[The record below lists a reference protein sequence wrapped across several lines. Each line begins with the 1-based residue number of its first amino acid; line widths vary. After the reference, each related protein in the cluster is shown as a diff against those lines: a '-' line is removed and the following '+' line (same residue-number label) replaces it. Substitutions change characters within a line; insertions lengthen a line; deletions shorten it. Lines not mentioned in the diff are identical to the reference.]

1 MSFARLRKKISSVIR
16 QKHHRDVETS
26 RARRERN
33 AIYDPMARLPLEI
46 SSDIFM
52 RCLPRSPR
60 PNCHEAPLIFLNICH
75 LWSFIALSTPSLWAA
90 VSFPSTHPGRAKSAK
105 KYFEIWLGRAGDH
118 PLSLRVSS
126 PGFLDGRV
134 DVELKQYAH
143 QMQSLELSF
152 YGRELDAITTLFPSL
167 KKLAVSALDST
178 DCISRFIAILGGSPL
193 LVECELGVVYL
204 GVPSPVVPESL
215 THLSLRCLRLDLR
228 NRPTR
233 SALYSAQ
240 ILQHL
245 TLPVLESLTVTMSD
259 ISAADFHSFLA
270 RSAPPLKF
278 LDIKAWDP
286 SWSEICDWA
295 YLVPSLTDLVFE
307 CWNVRGRSLHRLC
320 ILPNLC
326 NLVVNSNARILLRH
340 LTLPVLESLIITD
353 PHIPT
358 EELLSFLARSS
369 PLLRSLDIGFF
380 PRLPDLWTSEIPV
393 VPFLQLMGSQ
403 DLLPHLQ
410 SLTIRPIYPHRD
422 LGKLYDDLIEL
433 LKTRFASRQCTQLQ
447 SISVIFKFSVWEP
460 GRMEREETDSSE
472 SEGADSMERGGTA
485 WEGTNF
491 APDDDIIAALRQF
504 VEAGVHIHVGPKSH
518 NYI

>member
-1 MSFARLRKKISSVIR
+1 MLFARLRKKLSSVIHR
-16 QKHHRDVETS
+16 KHHRDVETS
-26 RARRERN
+26 RAREHN
-33 AIYDPMARLPLEI
+33 TIYDPMARLPFEI
-46 SSDIFM
+46 SSYIFM
-52 RCLPRSPR
+52 HCLPRSPR
-60 PNCHEAPLIFLNICH
+60 PNRHEAPLIFLNVCRF
-75 LWSFIALSTPSLWAA
+75 WSFIALSTPSLWAA
-90 VSFPSTHPGRAKSAK
+90 VSFPLTNPGQAKSAK

-134 DVELKQYAH
+134 DVGLKQYAH
-143 QMQSLELSF
+143 QMQSLELSV
-152 YGRELDAITTLFPSL
+152 YSRELDAITTPFPSL
-167 KKLAVSALDST
+167 KKLAVSVFDST

-193 LVECELGVVYL
+193 LVECELRMVYL
-204 GVPSPVVPESL
+204 GVQSRVVPESL
-215 THLSLRCLRLDLR
+215 THLSLRCLRLNSR

-233 SALYSAQ
+233 STVYSAQ
-240 ILQHL
+240 ILRHL
-245 TLPVLESLTVTMSD
+245 TLPVLESLIVTIFD
-259 ISAADFHSFLA
+259 ISAADLHSFLA

-286 SWSEICDWA
+286 SWSEICDWSH
-295 YLVPSLTDLVFE
+295 LVPSLTDLVFE
-307 CWNVRGRSLHRLC
+307 CWNVQELSLHRLC

-326 NLVVNSNARILLRH
+326 NLVVNSDASMLRH

-353 PHIPT
+353 PYIPT
-358 EELLSFLARSS
+358 EEFLSFLARSS

-393 VPFLQLMGSQ
+393 VPFLQLMASQ

-422 LGKLYDDLIEL
+422 LGKLYDDLVEL

-447 SISVIFKFSVWEP
+447 SVSVIFKFSVWEP

-491 APDDDIIAALRQF
+491 APDDDTIAALRQF
-504 VEAGVHIHVGPKSH
+504 VGAGVHIHVGPKSH